1 MLACSRAYAN
11 TGSIYGLGAVAPAMG
26 NAYLAHPDDASAT
39 YYNPA
44 GLALERGNTF
54 SLGLTCFYPAV
65 WIKGID
71 GVRRYIDND
80 RMIGLTLGIDA
91 NAGHMTGYDELS
103 GLSFGLLIYTPPD
116 RAYSEHAVPVSDQS
130 YVLYEDTA
138 SQLMLLLGLAYRL
151 TSFFRVGV
159 SALLYM
165 PGRMTTLYY
174 LNTAT
179 SPPSAVLLEN
189 RDLTISA
196 VPEAGFILTPWKRV
210 SIGAVYREKNS
221 SGLSGLTTFI
231 INNTPSLAQASEEK
245 VVTTPDQIAVG
256 ISITPSS
263 AIRINADL
271 TYNIWA
277 DSGVTDTQNNPLG
290 AVNTLT
296 PAIGIDYRGISLWAF
311 RAGYS
316 YVPSPFSG
324 QHTGTGYVDA
334 DRHVYSLGTGYR
346 FRMPRSGIRTRV
358 DLFVQ
363 LQQLVVRNNVEP
375 QPFMN
380 YTNGG
385 LVWSSGVS
393 LTLDL

>member
-1 MLACSRAYAN
+1 MLMCSGAYAN

-26 NAYLAHPDDASAT
+26 NAFVAHPADISAT

-44 GLALERGNTF
+44 GLALERGTTF
-54 SLGLTCFYPAV
+54 SLGLTYFYPAV

-71 GVRRYIDND
+71 GVTRYIDND
-80 RMIGLTLGIDA
+80 RMIGLTVGIDA
-91 NAGHMTGYDELS
+91 NVGHMTGYNQLS

-130 YVLYEDTA
+130 YILYEDTA
-138 SQLMLLLGLAYRL
+138 SQLMLLLGLGYRV
-151 TSFFRVGV
+151 TSFLKIGV

-165 PGRMTTLYY
+165 PGKMTTLYY
-174 LNTAT
+174 LNTNT
-179 SPPSAVLLEN
+179 SPPNAVLLEN
-189 RDLTISA
+189 RDLTIGA
-196 VPEAGFILTPWKRV
+196 APEAGFIITPFRAV
-210 SIGAVYREKNS
+210 EIGAVYRVKNS

-231 INNTPSLAQASEEK
+231 INKTPSLAQTSEEK
-245 VVTTPDQIAVG
+245 VVTTPDQIALG

-277 DSGVTDTQNNPLG
+277 DSGVTDTQNNALG
-290 AVNTLT
+290 AANTVT
-296 PAIGIDYRGISLWAF
+296 PALGIDYRGVTPWAF

-324 QHTGTGYVDA
+324 HQDGTNYVDA
-334 DRHVYSLGTGYR
+334 DRHVYSLGAGYR

-358 DLFVQ
+358 DAFVQ
-363 LQQLVVRNNVEP
+363 LQQLVVRDNIEP
-375 QPFMN
+375 QPLMD

-385 LVWSSGVS
+385 LVWSSGIS
-393 LTLDL
+393 LTFEL